1 MSDQSYADASGV
13 QIFHAGTAS
22 ANLLPEFDLSG
33 SGIIATLVGGAN
45 RYTVT
50 AVELTVASTLG
61 GSPEVGVYA
70 GGPGDATGTL
80 QATIAVPT
88 GNAVGSCL
96 RSVVGVDIE
105 PGDCVFLRLVTAGT
119 GDVVAARRRRDD
131 PRRLRRLRVRV
142 VDHPDHRERAPHDVP
157 GRDGRREDDP
167 PEEEHQACLHV
178 TDHLERHRAEPTDA
192 QKRRDVHE
200 HRKETGHGEEGE

>member
-33 SGIIATLVGGAN
+33 SGIIATLGGGAN
-45 RYTVT
+45 RHTVT
-50 AVELTVASTLG
+50 AAELTVASALG

-80 QATIAVPT
+80 KATIAVPT

-105 PGDCVFLRLVTAGT
+105 PGDCVFLRVKTAGT
-119 GDVVAARRRRDD
+119 GDVVAGFDGYSSKIG
-131 PRRLRRLRVRV
+131 
-142 VDHPDHRERAPHDVP
+142 PDTAGASIAKTTAGDIVNV
-157 GRDGRREDDP
+157 
-167 PEEEHQACLHV
+167 A
-178 TDHLERHRAEPTDA
+178 TS
-192 QKRRDVHE
+192 
-200 HRKETGHGEEGE
+200 